1 MFRQCYKTK
10 KEELTKKLAEIYN
23 EAIFDSALDIPITWN
38 KKLTNT
44 AGRCCLTKKTGTRTA
59 RIELSDK
66 VLTSADRL
74 RCTLIHEMC
83 HAATWI
89 FDGEDGH
96 GRTWKAW
103 AAKANKVFPE
113 LPKINVCHQYEIEY
127 KYTYQCMVCKAE

>member
-1 MFRQCYKTK
+1 M
-10 KEELTKKLAEIYN
+10 
-23 EAIFDSALDIPITWN
+23 SWN
-38 KKLTNT
+38 KKLLNT
-44 AGRCCLTKKTGTRTA
+44 AGRCCLSKVKTTTDGGGGRSA
-59 RIELSDK
+59 RIELSEK

-103 AAKANKVFPE
+103 ASKANKVFPE
-113 LPKINVCHQYEIEY
+113 LPKINVCHQYAIEY
-127 KYTYQCMVCKAE
+127 KYTYKCTGCSVE

>member
-1 MFRQCYKTK
+1 MYRQCYKTK
-10 KEELTKKLAEIYN
+10 KEELAARLAEIYN
-23 EAIFDSALDIPITWN
+23 ETVFDNALDVPISWN

-44 AGRCCLTKKTGTRTA
+44 AGRCCLTKKKGTRTA
-59 RIELSDK
+59 RIDLSDK

-96 GRTWKAW
+96 GRTWKSYAH
-103 AAKANKVFPE
+103 KANKMFPE
-113 LPKINVCHQYEIEY
+113 LPKINVCHQYQIEY
-127 KYTYQCMVCKAE
+127 KYTYQCKLCKAS